1 MSELLQYAFGP
12 FRLDTGRRTLL
23 RDGRP
28 VRLMPK
34 DVAVLTVLVG
44 ERGEV
49 VTRERL
55 RALVWPD
62 VVVEDCNLARHV
74 ATLRQALGDS
84 AESPTYIETIPKVG
98 YRFVAG
104 VCAWRGDDA
113 ALEAAAPE
121 PDQAAAP
128 DAPPADAARAPAAT
142 GASSPER
149 PAAARGVGAHRPR
162 LAFALAGGL
171 AASALVGWLAVG
183 SPARAHGPIRSLA
196 VLRAHNLT
204 GDRRHDHLAEALTAM
219 MASDLGHHH
228 ELAVATCA
236 GDLDERATPA
246 RELGRALEVDGLLET
261 AIVGADEH
269 VRITASLVDARTG
282 RVVWAETFQGPEAD
296 FLELQ
301 DLVAAAV
308 AEALQ
313 LPPLPADSTE
323 AAVPAAIHRHGG
335 AHGAPGTAA
344 ASATR

>member
-1 MSELLQYAFGP
+1 MSEQLQYAFGP
-12 FRLDTGRRTLL
+12 YRLDTGRRTLL

-34 DVAVLTVLVG
+34 DVAVLIVLVG

-84 AESPTYIETIPKVG
+84 ADAPTYIETIPKVG
-98 YRFVAG
+98 YRFLAG
-104 VCAWRGDDA
+104 VCAWSGDPAPQEA
-113 ALEAAAPE
+113 APQEAAAPVVPQE
-121 PDQAAAP
+121 
-128 DAPPADAARAPAAT
+128 APPAVEAQAAPAPRPRWEARLAT
-142 GASSPER
+142 PLGA
-149 PAAARGVGAHRPR
+149 GAPRPR
-162 LAFALAGGL
+162 LAYALAGGL
-171 AASALVGWLAVG
+171 AVSALVGWLATGAPVQ
-183 SPARAHGPIRSLA
+183 ARGPIRSLA

-204 GDRRHDHLAEALTAM
+204 GDPRHDHLAEALTAM
-219 MASDLGHHH
+219 MASDLGHHR
-228 ELAVATCA
+228 ELALAA
-236 GDLDERATPA
+236 GAGGVDERATPA
-246 RELGRALEVDGLLET
+246 RELGRALEVEGLLET

-269 VRITASLVDARTG
+269 VRITASLVDARTE

-313 LPPLPADSTE
+313 LPPLPSDSAE
-323 AAVPAAIHRHGG
+323 AGFPPSVHRHGG
-335 AHGAPGTAA
+335 AHVAPATAA
-344 ASATR
+344 AAR